1 MIRIFGKHAQV
12 PGFDPQ
18 RWRQRWAIKGRWE
31 GRGKEVEE
39 MAWFTIARKL
49 TIQLSLSSSINWG
62 KFSWL

>member
-12 PGFDPQ
+12 PGFDLQ
-18 RWRQRWAIKGRWE
+18 RWRQRWEIKGRRE

-49 TIQLSLSSSINWG
+49 TIQLSLSSSINLG